1 MKDQTFT
8 LSDGRT
14 LGFRFLGDADG
25 CPLFFFHG
33 TPGSRFV
40 LTQDDLL
47 AKTPGLRL
55 ILPDRPGYGLS
66 DPQPGRTLLDW
77 PDDVAELA
85 DRLGLESFAVAGGS
99 GGGPHALACAYRL
112 PRRVTTALVYS
123 SPSSAGFKG
132 ATRGMAVRNRLAIW
146 LSRYAPGLMRR
157 MTLSYV
163 ARTRENPERFLDLV
177 VQEVGPSDRALLQ
190 DETVRKAILEENQE
204 AYRQGGEGHADDGAL
219 AMTSASWG
227 FDLRE
232 ISVPVFLWHGEE
244 DKLVSRHMAEHLARE
259 IPGCQARIVPGAGHL
274 LIEDQSVVEE
284 MRKALG
290 VESSVPFDPSSPS

>member
-1 MKDQTFT
+1 M
-8 LSDGRT
+8 
-14 LGFRFLGDADG
+14 
-25 CPLFFFHG
+25 
-33 TPGSRFV
+33 
-40 LTQDDLL
+40 
-47 AKTPGLRL
+47 
-55 ILPDRPGYGLS
+55 
-66 DPQPGRTLLDW
+66 
-77 PDDVAELA
+77 
-85 DRLGLESFAVAGGS
+85 
-99 GGGPHALACAYRL
+99 
-112 PRRVTTALVYS
+112 
-123 SPSSAGFKG
+123 
-132 ATRGMAVRNRLAIW
+132 
-146 LSRYAPGLMRR
+146 
-157 MTLSYV
+157 
-163 ARTRENPERFLDLV
+163 

-290 VESSVPFDPSSPS
+290 VESSVPFDPSSPI